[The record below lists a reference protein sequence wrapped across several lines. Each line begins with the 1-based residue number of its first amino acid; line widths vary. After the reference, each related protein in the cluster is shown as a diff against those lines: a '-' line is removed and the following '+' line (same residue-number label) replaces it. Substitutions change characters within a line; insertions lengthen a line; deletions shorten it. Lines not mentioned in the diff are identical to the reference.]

1 MQNKSSLNFIV
12 AALFLCTL
20 WTGLQ
25 LVEACQ
31 SNKQKVCRPFEDFA
45 MFYKTGSQLI
55 SMDNDKIYDAKY
67 AKEIISLPAGEN
79 LKQNFLPFLYP
90 PQSLPIISLLGI
102 FDYNISL
109 AIWFLLQITLLFYVL
124 KPYCSQLTS
133 ILIIPSFILIE
144 CMAGQNGMLFVSLF
158 LIVMNFRKTKPILS
172 GIALGVFSIK
182 PQLAIFLPILL
193 LYEKNWRV
201 LVIAIITTAILI
213 LISASIWG
221 FGLWHD
227 YIELSQTFLKIVNIS
242 PKEYI
247 TVAASPFMALR
258 MLHFSSQFAII
269 LQVIISLGVL
279 LLVCLILK
287 RAKTDQ
293 QIIPLIASATLLFSS
308 YSFIYDDIILLPFCL
323 ILFNRNN
330 NTSLQRL
337 SFIFM
342 AFIPV
347 IAIRLHNIGVPYALF
362 SIVLAF
368 ITAINLINREDNE
381 IISA

>member
-12 AALFLCTL
+12 AALFLCTA

-31 SNKQKVCRPFEDFA
+31 SDNKDVCRPFEDFS
-45 MFYKTGSQLI
+45 MFHKTGSQAI
-55 SMDNDKIYDAKY
+55 SMKNDEIYDAKY
-67 AKEIISLPAGEN
+67 AKKIINLPAGN
-79 LKQNFLPFLYP
+79 QLQNNFLPFLYP

-133 ILIIPSFILIE
+133 ILILPPFILLE
-144 CMAGQNGMLFVSLF
+144 CMAGQNGMFFLALF
-158 LIVMNFRKTKPILS
+158 LTTMNFRKTKPILS
-172 GIALGVFSIK
+172 GIALGIFSIK

-193 LYEKNWRV
+193 LYERNWKV
-201 LVIAIITTAILI
+201 LAIAIITIAILT

-221 FGLWHD
+221 SGLWND
-227 YIELSQTFLKIVNIS
+227 YIQLSHEFLRIINIT

-247 TVAASPFMALR
+247 TVAASPFMAFR
-258 MLHFSSQFAII
+258 MLHLSNHIAII
-269 LQVIISLGVL
+269 LQALISLTVL
-279 LLVCLILK
+279 GITWQMLK
-287 RAKTDQ
+287 KCKTDQ
-293 QIIPLIASATLLFSS
+293 QIISLIASATLLFSS
-308 YSFIYDDIILLPFCL
+308 YSFIYDDIMLLPFCL
-323 ILFNRNN
+323 ILFNRN

-347 IAIRLHNIGVPYALF
+347 IAIRLHNIGVPYAFF

-368 ITAINLINREDNE
+368 ITATNLINRENNE
-381 IISA
+381 IIST